1 MKITYE
7 YQQTIFGDI
16 PAGGITVLYMGEA
29 KISFLDRN
37 KEEIDQIK
45 ILSVDVFVNGV
56 RDPFAYLPAE
66 KDAPFFY
73 AKAREAVRRRWFERR
88 MEWQ

>member
-1 MKITYE
+1 MTIAYE
-7 YQQTIFGDI
+7 YSQTIYGDI
-16 PAGGITVLYMGEA
+16 PAGGVTFRYAGEA
-29 KISFLDRN
+29 QIIFLDKN
-37 KEEIDQIK
+37 EEEILEIK
-45 ILSVDVFVNGV
+45 ILSVEVFYNGH